1 MGRVYQNCLL
11 AATLIE
17 KPAPTN
23 LLMRMVQDVSFNG
36 LELLAMGLEA
46 VVGEFAKPNPPAPFP
61 TREGGAKLPS
71 PKRRGVGGGV

>member
-23 LLMRMVQDVSFNG
+23 LLMSLVQDVSFNG
-36 LELLAMGLEA
+36 LELLAMGLED
-46 VVGEFAKPNPPAPFP
+46 VVGSLRK
-61 TREGGAKLPS
+61 T
-71 PKRRGVGGGV
+71 